1 MFMFMLRLS
10 AGALSVSACAL
21 SVRRAQRPRAQSNRR
36 AAATGIVHWAQ
47 RAARTG
53 RSAQLGAH
61 AGPSNRLL
69 AQHSQVLR
77 CVWRLYEVIAEQNDP
92 ESFSLVSLTLASEN
106 PTPPT
111 RDVES
116 WPRHSSPPSD
126 AVSTPLALQSPAL
139 PERALRITVAQDTL
153 RVLFTVPAGLTHRLG
168 ARELKRGCPAS
179 QVYSCPQEQKARA
192 AGAKARAAP
201 RRDRTKCPW

>member
-1 MFMFMLRLS
+1 MLRLS

-47 RAARTG
+47 RAAR
-53 RSAQLGAH
+53 RSRWPEQQASSAALTNATLCLAAVCGDCGAKTTR
-61 AGPSNRLL
+61 PRT
-69 AQHSQVLR
+69 VL
-77 CVWRLYEVIAEQNDP
+77 
-92 ESFSLVSLTLASEN
+92 LVSLPLASES

-116 WPRHSSPPSD
+116 WLRHSSPPSG
-126 AVSTPLALQSPAL
+126 AVSTPLALARQSPAGC
-139 PERALRITVAQDTL
+139 PRALRITVAQDTL
-153 RVLFTVPAGLTHRLG
+153 RLLFTVPAGLTHRLG

-179 QVYSCPQEQKARA
+179 QVYRS
-192 AGAKARAAP
+192 AP
-201 RRDRTKCPW
+201 RSKSQGCRSKSQGCPRGEKDKCRW

>member
-61 AGPSNRLL
+61 AGSSNWLL
-69 AQHSQVLR
+69 AQHSQVSAVYL
-77 CVWRLYEVIAEQNDP
+77 RLYEVIAEQNDP
-92 ESFSLVSLTLASEN
+92 RVVLAS
-106 PTPPT
+106 
-111 RDVES
+111 
-116 WPRHSSPPSD
+116 
-126 AVSTPLALQSPAL
+126 VSY
-139 PERALRITVAQDTL
+139 
-153 RVLFTVPAGLTHRLG
+153 
-168 ARELKRGCPAS
+168 AS
-179 QVYSCPQEQKARA
+179 I
-192 AGAKARAAP
+192 
-201 RRDRTKCPW
+201 

>member
-126 AVSTPLALQSPAL
+126 AVSTPLALQSPVSQAQESAAYNSGPGHLEGAVHGTGWSHAL
-139 PERALRITVAQDTL
+139 PRSPGAQ
-153 RVLFTVPAGLTHRLG
+153 
-168 ARELKRGCPAS
+168 RE
-179 QVYSCPQEQKARA
+179 A
-192 AGAKARAAP
+192 AQTSP
-201 RRDRTKCPW
+201 